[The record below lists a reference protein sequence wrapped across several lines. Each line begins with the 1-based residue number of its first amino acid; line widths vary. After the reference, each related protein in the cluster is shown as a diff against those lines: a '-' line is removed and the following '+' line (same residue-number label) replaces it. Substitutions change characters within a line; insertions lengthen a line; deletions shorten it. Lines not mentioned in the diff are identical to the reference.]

1 MVHLCNCKGYLNY
14 AHFDCIKRW
23 IKTKIILKENYKKTV
38 KTYYI
43 PKFNC
48 EICKV
53 PFPYKFRL
61 KNKNKIYELID
72 IERPSC
78 NYIILESLL
87 HIKEN
92 NENNKFIH
100 VINLKNED
108 DIIIGRSNEVD
119 IKINDI
125 SVSRFHAKL
134 KFNFEKKSLEIIDLK
149 SKFGTLILIK
159 NNFELNFGDN
169 LMFQI
174 GRTIFKTEVIKKEIN
189 KDKIND
195 EENKEDK
202 NNFFDEGKTEHVG
215 NDSEIN
221 NNLNMDNYNKFLFN
235 EESENENDNKS
246 KNNNNIENNM
256 EIN

>member
-14 AHFDCIKRW
+14 AHFDCIKQW
-23 IKTKIILKENYKKTV
+23 IKTKIIIKENYKKTV

-134 KFNFEKKSLEIIDLK
+134 KFNFEKKSLEIIYL
-149 SKFGTLILIK
+149 
-159 NNFELNFGDN
+159 
-169 LMFQI
+169 
-174 GRTIFKTEVIKKEIN
+174 
-189 KDKIND
+189 
-195 EENKEDK
+195 
-202 NNFFDEGKTEHVG
+202 
-215 NDSEIN
+215 
-221 NNLNMDNYNKFLFN
+221 
-235 EESENENDNKS
+235 
-246 KNNNNIENNM
+246 
-256 EIN
+256 